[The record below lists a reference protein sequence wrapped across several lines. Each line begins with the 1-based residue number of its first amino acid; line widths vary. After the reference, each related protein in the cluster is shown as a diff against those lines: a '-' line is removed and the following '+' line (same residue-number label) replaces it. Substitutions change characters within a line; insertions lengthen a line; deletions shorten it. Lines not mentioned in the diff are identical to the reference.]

1 MKLLLAI
8 VAIPAAA
15 GLALWTAVAATSALT
30 VFNALVLVDG
40 GVIRVAEGVAYGPDP
55 RQKLD
60 VYPAAGGAGVGVKRP
75 VLIFL
80 YGGSWN
86 SGRRQDYAW
95 AARALA
101 AKGFVVVTPDYRLAP
116 DSPFPAFVEDAAA
129 AVAWA
134 HANAEQHGGDGSRL
148 VLVGHSAGAHIAMM
162 VALDRRFIDRT
173 GAPSEAIRGAVGLA
187 GPYRFDPREEGVLA
201 DAFGR
206 YPDPAAVQ
214 PVNFARADAPRT
226 LLLHGDADTRVL
238 PRNSQRLAA
247 ALEEAGAT
255 SEVKLYRGVDH
266 AGILLA
272 LSKPFR
278 QRAPTLDD
286 VSAFAA
292 EVTR

>member
-1 MKLLLAI
+1 MRLWIAAMLALI
-8 VAIPAAA
+8 AAA
-15 GLALWTAVAATSALT
+15 CSPIALFNTVAPKDDLPAQPTRA
-30 VFNALVLVDG
+30 
-40 GVIRVAEGVAYGPDP
+40 IAYGDDP

-60 VYPAAGGAGVGVKRP
+60 VYPAAGAADVGAKRP
-75 VLIFL
+75 VLVFL

-134 HANAEQHGGDGSRL
+134 HANAQQHGGDGSRL

-214 PVNFARADAPRT
+214 PVNFARADAPPT

-286 VSAFAA
+286 VTAFAT